1 MTLII
6 EDGTGKPDAESYA
19 SAEDLAMYAV
29 KFGVV
34 IPADVVAQEALLRRA
49 ALAMDGKTWKGRKT
63 NSEQGLSWP
72 RREDLKFGVVI
83 PADVVAQEALLR
95 RAALAMDGKTWKGR
109 KTNSEQGLSWPRR
122 EVLLDRE
129 IKPNNYLPARIQ
141 YGQMALAAEI
151 HQDDIDP
158 VEKRKGAVTLERVE
172 GAVTRE
178 YATIPNT
185 SGRLLPAAPDRPSAT
200 QFADYLQKRGLFAVR
215 A

>member
-34 IPADVVAQEALLRRA
+34 IPVDVVAQEALLRRA
-49 ALAMDGKTWKGRKT
+49 ALAMDGKTWKGQKT
-63 NSEQGLSWP
+63 DSDQALAWP
-72 RREDLKFGVVI
+72 RRG
-83 PADVVAQEALLR
+83 
-95 RAALAMDGKTWKGR
+95 
-109 KTNSEQGLSWPRR
+109 
-122 EVLLDRE
+122 VLLDQQ
-129 IKPNNYLPARIQ
+129 IKPDNYLPARIQ

-158 VEKRKGAVTLERVE
+158 LEKRKGAVLLDRVE
-172 GAVTRE
+172 GAVTRQ
-178 YATIPNT
+178 YAAIPNT
-185 SGRLLPAAPDRPSAT
+185 SNRLLPAAPDRPSTT
-200 QFADYLQKRGLFAVR
+200 QFADYLQWRGLFAVR

>member
-19 SAEDLAMYAV
+19 SAEDLALYAV
-29 KFGVV
+29 KFGTV
-34 IPADVVAQEALLRRA
+34 IPAGAPEQEALLRRA
-49 ALAMDGKTWKGRKT
+49 ALVMDG
-63 NSEQGLSWP
+63 
-72 RREDLKFGVVI
+72 
-83 PADVVAQEALLR
+83 
-95 RAALAMDGKTWKGR
+95 MTWKGR

-122 EVLLDRE
+122 EVLLDHE

-158 VEKRKGAVTLERVE
+158 VEKRKGAVLLDRVE
-172 GAVTRE
+172 GAVTRQ
-178 YATIPNT
+178 YAAIPST
-185 SGRLLPAAPDRPSAT
+185 SNRLLPAAPDRPSAT
-200 QFADYLQKRGLFAVR
+200 QFADYLAKRGLFAVR

>member
-29 KFGVV
+29 KFGVT
-34 IPADVVAQEALLRRA
+34 IPTEVPAQEALLRRA
-49 ALAMDGKTWKGRKT
+49 ALAMDGMTWKGRKY
-63 NSEQGLSWP
+63 NSEQALSWP
-72 RREDLKFGVVI
+72 RRGV
-83 PADVVAQEALLR
+83 E
-95 RAALAMDGKTWKGR
+95 
-109 KTNSEQGLSWPRR
+109 
-122 EVLLDRE
+122 LDYE
-129 IKPNNYLPARIQ
+129 IKPDNYMPARIQ

-158 VEKRKGAVTLERVE
+158 VEKRKGAVLLDRVE
-172 GAVTRE
+172 GAVTRQ
-178 YATIPNT
+178 YAAIPNT
-185 SGRLLPAAPDRPSAT
+185 SNRLLPAAPDRPSAT

>member
-29 KFGVV
+29 KFGVT
-34 IPADVVAQEALLRRA
+34 IPTEAPAQEALLRRA
-49 ALAMDGKTWKGRKT
+49 ALAMDGMTWKGRKS
-63 NSEQGLSWP
+63 NSEQALSWP
-72 RREDLKFGVVI
+72 RRSVE
-83 PADVVAQEALLR
+83 
-95 RAALAMDGKTWKGR
+95 
-109 KTNSEQGLSWPRR
+109 
-122 EVLLDRE
+122 LDCE
-129 IKPNNYLPARIQ
+129 IKPDKYLPARIQ

-151 HQDDIDP
+151 HTDDVDP
-158 VEKRKGAVTLERVE
+158 IEKRRGAVTLERVE

-178 YATIPNT
+178 YSTIPNT

>member
-19 SAEDLAMYAV
+19 SAEDLDMYAV
-29 KFGVV
+29 KFGVT
-34 IPADVVAQEALLRRA
+34 IPAEVPAQEALLRRA
-49 ALAMDGKTWKGRKT
+49 ALAMDGMTWKGRKT
-63 NSEQGLSWP
+63 NSEQALCWP
-72 RREDLKFGVVI
+72 RRGV
-83 PADVVAQEALLR
+83 E
-95 RAALAMDGKTWKGR
+95 
-109 KTNSEQGLSWPRR
+109 
-122 EVLLDRE
+122 LDRE
-129 IKPNNYLPARIQ
+129 IKPDHYLPARIQ

-151 HQDDIDP
+151 HADDVDP
-158 VEKRKGAVTLERVE
+158 IEKRKGAVTLERVE

>member
-1 MTLII
+1 MLII
-6 EDGTGKPDAESYA
+6 EDGNGKPDAESYA

-29 KFGVV
+29 KFGVA
-34 IPADVVAQEALLRRA
+34 IPADVPAQEALLRRA
-49 ALAMDGKTWKGRKT
+49 ALAMDGMTWKGRKS
-63 NSEQGLSWP
+63 NSDQ
-72 RREDLKFGVVI
+72 
-83 PADVVAQEALLR
+83 
-95 RAALAMDGKTWKGR
+95 ALA
-109 KTNSEQGLSWPRR
+109 WPRR
-122 EVLLDRE
+122 EVLLDQE
-129 IKPNNYLPARIQ
+129 IKTNNYLPARIQ

-151 HQDDIDP
+151 HADDVDP
-158 VEKRKGAVTLERVE
+158 IQKRKGAVTMGRVE

>member
-29 KFGVV
+29 KFGTV
-34 IPADVVAQEALLRRA
+34 IPEGVPAQEALLRRA
-49 ALAMDGKTWKGRKT
+49 ALAMDSMTWKGRKT
-63 NSEQGLSWP
+63 NSEQ
-72 RREDLKFGVVI
+72 
-83 PADVVAQEALLR
+83 A
-95 RAALAMDGKTWKGR
+95 
-109 KTNSEQGLSWPRR
+109 LSWPRR
-122 EVLLDRE
+122 EVLLDQE

-158 VEKRKGAVTLERVE
+158 VEKRKGAVLLDRVE
-172 GAVTRE
+172 GAVTRQ
-178 YATIPNT
+178 YAAIPST
-185 SGRLLPAAPDRPSAT
+185 SNRLLPAAPDRPSAT
-200 QFADYLQKRGLFAVR
+200 QFADYLQKRGLFAIR

>member
-6 EDGTGKPDAESYA
+6 EDGTSKPDAESYA

-29 KFGVV
+29 KFGVT
-34 IPADVVAQEALLRRA
+34 IPAEVPAQEALLRRA
-49 ALAMDGKTWKGRKT
+49 SLAMDGMKWKGRKF
-63 NSEQGLSWP
+63 NSEQALSWP
-72 RREDLKFGVVI
+72 RRGV
-83 PADVVAQEALLR
+83 E
-95 RAALAMDGKTWKGR
+95 
-109 KTNSEQGLSWPRR
+109 
-122 EVLLDRE
+122 LDYE
-129 IKPNNYLPARIQ
+129 IKPDNYLPARIH

-151 HQDDIDP
+151 HADDVDP
-158 VEKRKGAVTLERVE
+158 IEKRKGAVTLERVE

-200 QFADYLQKRGLFAVR
+200 QFADYLLKRGLFAVR

>member
-6 EDGTGKPDAESYA
+6 EDGQGFPDAESYA

-29 KFGVV
+29 KFGTV
-34 IPADVVAQEALLRRA
+34 IPEGVPAQEALLRRA
-49 ALAMDGKTWKGRKT
+49 ALAMDGMTWKGRKT
-63 NSEQGLSWP
+63 CSEQGL
-72 RREDLKFGVVI
+72 
-83 PADVVAQEALLR
+83 A
-95 RAALAMDGKTWKGR
+95 
-109 KTNSEQGLSWPRR
+109 WPRR
-122 EVLLDRE
+122 EVLLDQE

-158 VEKRKGAVTLERVE
+158 VEKRKGAVLLDRVE
-172 GAVTRE
+172 GAVTRQ
-178 YATIPNT
+178 YAAIPNT
-185 SGRLLPAAPDRPSAT
+185 SNRLLPAAPDRPSAT